1 MNSDGEDRAAGEQ
14 SAHFVR
20 TPLHQLRCCLELL
33 VMGEAGHLTREGRD
47 CLAGM
52 VVALDQLEAALLDC
66 SRNAAPQSLAR
77 AAVALD

>member
-1 MNSDGEDRAAGEQ
+1 MNSHGEDRTAEEQ

-33 VMGEAGHLTREGRD
+33 VVGEAGHLTREGRD

-52 VVALDQLEAALLDC
+52 VAALDQLEAALLD
-66 SRNAAPQSLAR
+66 SPGKVVAGSLVR